1 MHEGSEVGGK
11 VVGMRWETT
20 LPPLQLLILL
30 YLPLRLLLLLLL
42 PLPPIELPPPLLL
55 PTPSLRL
62 VPSPVVAV
70 PLLLQLGGESH
81 GGEKA
86 PKAPAGLTR
95 TVEVNI
101 AAIRVVSEG
110 TKSQSVESPFRV
122 EAS

>member
-1 MHEGSEVGGK
+1 MHVGGEVGGK
-11 VVGMRWETT
+11 GVGMKWERT
-20 LPPLQLLILL
+20 LPPLQLLNLL
-30 YLPLRLLLLLLL
+30 HLSLRLLLLLLLLLL

-70 PLLLQLGGESH
+70 PLLLRLGGES
-81 GGEKA
+81 GEKA

-110 TKSQSVESPFRV
+110 TT
-122 EAS
+122 

>member
-1 MHEGSEVGGK
+1 MK
-11 VVGMRWETT
+11 WERT

-30 YLPLRLLLLLLL
+30 HLSLRLLLLLL
-42 PLPPIELPPPLLL
+42 PLPLPPIELPTPILL

-70 PLLLQLGGESH
+70 PLLLQLGGE

-110 TKSQSVESPFRV
+110 TT
-122 EAS
+122 

>member
-1 MHEGSEVGGK
+1 MHGDGEVGGK
-11 VVGMRWETT
+11 GEGMRWERT

-30 YLPLRLLLLLLL
+30 HLPLRLLLLQLLLL
-42 PLPPIELPPPLLL
+42 PLPPLELPPPPLL

-70 PLLLQLGGESH
+70 TLLLRLGSEGR
-81 GGEKA
+81 EKA

-110 TKSQSVESPFRV
+110 TT
-122 EAS
+122 

>member
-1 MHEGSEVGGK
+1 MHVGGEVGGK
-11 VVGMRWETT
+11 GVGMKWERT
-20 LPPLQLLILL
+20 LPPLQLLNLLHLLLRIL
-30 YLPLRLLLLLLL
+30 LLLLLLL
-42 PLPPIELPPPLLL
+42 PLPPIELPSPLLL

-70 PLLLQLGGESH
+70 PLLLQLGGE

-110 TKSQSVESPFRV
+110 TT
-122 EAS
+122 

>member
-1 MHEGSEVGGK
+1 MHVGGEVGGK
-11 VVGMRWETT
+11 GVGMKWERT

-30 YLPLRLLLLLLL
+30 HLQLRLLLLLLL

-70 PLLLQLGGESH
+70 PLLLQLGGE

-110 TKSQSVESPFRV
+110 TT
-122 EAS
+122 

>member
-1 MHEGSEVGGK
+1 MHVGGEVGGK
-11 VVGMRWETT
+11 GVGMKWERT
-20 LPPLQLLILL
+20 LPPLQLLNLL
-30 YLPLRLLLLLLL
+30 HLSLRLLILLLPLLL
-42 PLPPIELPPPLLL
+42 PLPPIELPSPLLL

-70 PLLLQLGGESH
+70 PLLLQLGGE

-110 TKSQSVESPFRV
+110 TT
-122 EAS
+122 

>member
-1 MHEGSEVGGK
+1 MHVGGEVGGK
-11 VVGMRWETT
+11 GVGMKWERT

-30 YLPLRLLLLLLL
+30 HRSLRLLLLLLPL

-55 PTPSLRL
+55 PTPPLRL

-70 PLLLQLGGESH
+70 PLLLQLGGE

-110 TKSQSVESPFRV
+110 TT
-122 EAS
+122 

>member
-1 MHEGSEVGGK
+1 MGGEVGGK
-11 VVGMRWETT
+11 GVGMKWERT

-30 YLPLRLLLLLLL
+30 HLSLRLLLLLLPL

-70 PLLLQLGGESH
+70 PLLLQLGGE

-110 TKSQSVESPFRV
+110 TT
-122 EAS
+122 

>member
-1 MHEGSEVGGK
+1 MHVGGEVGGK
-11 VVGMRWETT
+11 GVGMKWERT

-30 YLPLRLLLLLLL
+30 HLSLRLLLLLLLL

-55 PTPSLRL
+55 PPPSLHL

-70 PLLLQLGGESH
+70 PPLLQLGVE

-110 TKSQSVESPFRV
+110 TT
-122 EAS
+122 

>member
-1 MHEGSEVGGK
+1 MHVGGEVGGK
-11 VVGMRWETT
+11 GVGMKWERT

-30 YLPLRLLLLLLL
+30 HLSLRLLLLLLLLLLL

-70 PLLLQLGGESH
+70 PLLLQLGGESR
-81 GGEKA
+81 EKA

-101 AAIRVVSEG
+101 AGIRVVSGG
-110 TKSQSVESPFRV
+110 TT
-122 EAS
+122 

>member
-1 MHEGSEVGGK
+1 MHVGGEVGDKG
-11 VVGMRWETT
+11 VGMKWERT

-30 YLPLRLLLLLLL
+30 HLSLRLILLLLLL
-42 PLPPIELPPPLLL
+42 PLPPMELPPLLL

-70 PLLLQLGGESH
+70 PLLLQLGGES
-81 GGEKA
+81 GEKA

-95 TVEVNI
+95 TVEVKI

-110 TKSQSVESPFRV
+110 TT
-122 EAS
+122 